1 MKVLISSGSRGEWGY
16 YAPVV
21 DLFVRHNIEY
31 DIMAM
36 NMAPLDEFGNLSRQ
50 LRAIGQTPKFE
61 IFCSYHGGSHY
72 AMAKSFGSLS
82 SSVADIFHN
91 NAYDWVLMAGDRFEQ
106 LAVAN
111 IASLMYVPSCHIQA
125 GELSGNVDGVSRHAI
140 GKLTHLHFAA
150 NKDAYDRLIALG
162 EEPDR
167 IKLTGAPQLDE
178 VFEYYK
184 EDEKIP
190 CDESV
195 LFTYHGLTENPTEN
209 FRGFVNAFEVI
220 AETGRQVHFILPN
233 NDAGGDLIRNY
244 ILNNKASLHKVYKNL
259 PRRDYFRLMAKCKF
273 MIGNSSS
280 SLLEAPVYKKM
291 AVDIGDRQR
300 DRVFGNNIIKCGYTK
315 DEIRYAVKSVENSKV
330 DSKSIESVYGTE
342 PAAGKIVKYMTEY
355 HALGRNK
362 ILDRRLTK

>member
-16 YAPVV
+16 YAPIV
-21 DLFVRHNIEY
+21 DLFVRNNIEY

-50 LRAIGQTPKFE
+50 LSSIGQTPTFE

-72 AMAKSFGSLS
+72 AMAKSFGSLC
-82 SSVADIFHN
+82 SSVADILHN
-91 NAYDWVLMAGDRFEQ
+91 NSYDWVLMAGDRFEQ

-111 IASLMYVPSCHIQA
+111 IASLMYIPSCHIQA

-167 IKLTGAPQLDE
+167 VKLTGAPQLDE
-178 VFEYYK
+178 VFEYYE
-184 EDEKIP
+184 EDKNIP
-190 CDESV
+190 SDNSV
-195 LFTYHGLTENPTEN
+195 LFAYHGLTENPTEN
-209 FRGFVNAFEVI
+209 FRGFVNAFEVV
-220 AETGRQVHFILPN
+220 AETDRHVHFILPN
-233 NDAGGDLIRNY
+233 NDAGGDMIRTY
-244 ILNNKASLHKVYKNL
+244 ILDNKMSVHKAYKNL

-291 AVDIGDRQR
+291 AIDIGDRQR
-300 DRVFGNNIIKCGYTK
+300 DRVFGNNIIKCGYTRE
-315 DEIRYAVKSVENSKV
+315 EIRNAVKSAENFAGDR
-330 DSKSIESVYGTE
+330 DSIVSVYGSE
-342 PAAGKIVKYMTEY
+342 PAAGKIVRYMSEY
-355 HALGRNK
+355 YQLGRK
-362 ILDRRLTK
+362 QILDRRLTK